1 MTVQSK
7 IRTGASSHYP
17 AEWHSID
24 WAKCYREVRG
34 LQARIVKATREGK
47 TGKVQSLQ
55 WVLTHS
61 FSGKALAVRRVTE
74 NKGRRTPGVD
84 GITWSTPEA
93 KFQAILSLTRR
104 GYRPQ
109 PLRRLLIPKRNG
121 KLRPLGI
128 PTMRDRAMQ
137 ALYLFALEPLA
148 ETTADRRSFGFRPKR
163 STSDAI
169 EQCFTVL
176 SKKDSAQWI
185 LEGDIKG
192 CFDNISHNWLLGHI
206 TVDRTIL
213 RKWLKAGYMENRQLF
228 PTDSGTPQG
237 GIISPTLANLAL
249 DGLEAELSST
259 FRVRRVRGKDIS
271 PKINYVRYADDFII
285 TGTSKEILD
294 NEVRPLVEA
303 FMQNRGLTLSPE
315 KTRITHINEGFD
327 FLGQNIRKYD
337 GKLLIK
343 PSKTSISDLLS
354 KVRLIVKGNKAIE
367 QSKLIEM
374 LNPLISGW
382 ANYHQ
387 HVVSKAIYAKVDHEI
402 WCALW
407 RWARRRHPQ
416 KGCTWVKR
424 RYFRTQG
431 SRNWIFAV
439 KTAALYPDGKP
450 VLISLR
456 KAVDTRVIRHRKIR
470 LEANAFDPQWETY
483 FEERAGLK
491 MQNTLKGRKK
501 LTSLWSSQGGV
512 CPVCKVR
519 ITSES
524 GWHIHH
530 LIRRTDGGENGNNNL
545 VMVHP
550 TCHRQIHANNL
561 SIVKPVRE
569 SGSRKA

>member
-24 WAKCYREVRG
+24 WARCYREVRG

-47 TGKVQSLQ
+47 TGKVKSLQ

-84 GITWSTPEA
+84 DITWSTPEA

-137 ALYLFALEPLA
+137 ALYLFALEPVA

-163 STSDAI
+163 STTDAI

-192 CFDNISHNWLLGHI
+192 CFDNISHNWLLEHI

-237 GIISPTLANLAL
+237 ELFRQHWQILLSMGWRLSYRQLSEF
-249 DGLEAELSST
+249 DGS
-259 FRVRRVRGKDIS
+259 
-271 PKINYVRYADDFII
+271 
-285 TGTSKEILD
+285 
-294 NEVRPLVEA
+294 
-303 FMQNRGLTLSPE
+303 
-315 KTRITHINEGFD
+315 EG
-327 FLGQNIRKYD
+327 
-337 GKLLIK
+337 
-343 PSKTSISDLLS
+343 KTSVLKLTMCGMPMTSSSPGLQKKSWIRRSGRWSRRLCKTGDLPFH
-354 KVRLIVKGNKAIE
+354 R
-367 QSKLIEM
+367 
-374 LNPLISGW
+374 
-382 ANYHQ
+382 
-387 HVVSKAIYAKVDHEI
+387 
-402 WCALW
+402 
-407 RWARRRHPQ
+407 
-416 KGCTWVKR
+416 KR
-424 RYFRTQG
+424 PG
-431 SRNWIFAV
+431 SRTLTKDSIF
-439 KTAALYPDGKP
+439 
-450 VLISLR
+450 
-456 KAVDTRVIRHRKIR
+456 
-470 LEANAFDPQWETY
+470 W
-483 FEERAGLK
+483 
-491 MQNTLKGRKK
+491 
-501 LTSLWSSQGGV
+501 
-512 CPVCKVR
+512 VR
-519 ITSES
+519 IF
-524 GWHIHH
+524 
-530 LIRRTDGGENGNNNL
+530 ENT
-545 VMVHP
+545 MV
-550 TCHRQIHANNL
+550 
-561 SIVKPVRE
+561 SF
-569 SGSRKA
+569 